1 LQGINGTW
9 SVVSTPSLKVGSDS
23 GLAAITAIPGGGM
36 WAVGETGSAK
46 GNYATLIE
54 YHP

>member
-1 LQGINGTW
+1 MW
-9 SVVSTPSLKVGSDS
+9 SLVPSPSLGGSDS
-23 GLAAITAIPGGGM
+23 GLAAITAIPGGGL
-36 WAVGETGSAK
+36 WAVGVTGNLE